1 MKEIDTVSIH
11 KSVLGLAGVNLSED
25 DIIEPITSTINIIKK
40 IDQEASNLNLDVE
53 PSNHSKLLFDLAPD
67 ELK

>member
-1 MKEIDTVSIH
+1 MKEIDIVSIH
-11 KSVLGLAGVNLSED
+11 KSIVELSGIRLPKD
-25 DIIEPITSTINIIKK
+25 DIIEPITSTMSIVEKV
-40 IDQEASNLNLDVE
+40 DQEASGLNLDVE

>member
-25 DIIEPITSTINIIKK
+25 DIIEPITNTINIIKK